1 MVTAASRRSHGLL
14 LSRGPAVTV
23 TSWARR
29 GVVPVR
35 VHELEPWVAV
45 VPDGPSAARPPYDE
59 SLRVL
64 AARPVASRMRPSV
77 GCFVIDRAAVVTVHP
92 PGWRPVQRW
101 VLWHPDHGVARVPD
115 LPLARPGDIARAVGA
130 PARTTEG
137 VVRDALRTPA
147 PDALTLLEGLMEVL
161 RLPGFRLLAA
171 ARGAAAVGTLVE
183 PEPRHVD
190 RFERTVHHEAFMR
203 AELEDRL

>member
-14 LSRGPAVTV
+14 LSRGPAATV

-29 GVVPVR
+29 GLVPVR
-35 VHELEPWVAV
+35 IHEFEPWVAV

-59 SLRVL
+59 ALRVL
-64 AARPVASRMRPSV
+64 ASRPVASRMRPAV

-92 PGWRPVQRW
+92 AGWRPVQRW
-101 VLWHPDHGVARVPD
+101 VLWNPEHGVTRLPG
-115 LPLARPGDIARAVGA
+115 LPLARPADVARAVGA

-137 VVRDALRTPA
+137 VVRDALRSAA
-147 PDALTLLEGLMEVL
+147 PDALTLLEGLMEAL

-171 ARGAAAVGTLVE
+171 ARGTTTAGALVE
-183 PEPRHVD
+183 PEHRHVE
-190 RFERTVHHEAFMR
+190 RFERTVHHDAFMR